1 MYIQRERERVKLNH
15 MFLDKS
21 TKDPTFMKKGK
32 KKKYIWL
39 NLKVV
44 TLTLSIVN

>member
-1 MYIQRERERVKLNH
+1 MYIQRERVKLNH

-32 KKKYIWL
+32 L
-39 NLKVV
+39 NLKLV